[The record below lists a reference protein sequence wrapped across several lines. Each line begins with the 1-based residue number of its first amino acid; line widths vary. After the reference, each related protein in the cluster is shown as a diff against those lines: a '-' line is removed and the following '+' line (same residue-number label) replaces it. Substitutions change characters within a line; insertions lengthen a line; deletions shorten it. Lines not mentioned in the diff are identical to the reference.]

1 MYFTWLNERKYLVVL
16 LNFLVLSYLVTGFSI
31 LSNIWKTFAS
41 VQIHLKVTTVTY
53 VCLFVLFLN

>member
-1 MYFTWLNERKYLVVL
+1 MYFTWLNERQCSIVL

-41 VQIHLKVTTVTY
+41 VQIRLKVITRFSYYRRLTK
-53 VCLFVLFLN
+53 L

>member
-1 MYFTWLNERKYLVVL
+1 MYFTWLNERQCLVVL

-41 VQIHLKVTTVTY
+41 V
-53 VCLFVLFLN
+53 LNTSKDYNQVQLLSSFN